1 MGAWSRED
9 DKAFEIALA
18 TVMPFKEEVGEEG
31 DEKRW
36 EEIAA
41 KVPGKTAGEVKVHY
55 EVLVE
60 DLRAIE
66 TGKVLLP
73 SYVAGEKEKDR
84 DPQQQQQPSGAGDK
98 KGSALGSLGGFD
110 SGGGHAKAGSKSE
123 QERRKGIPW
132 TEEEHK
138 LFLLGLDKFGKGD
151 WRSISRNFV
160 ISRTPTQ
167 VASHAQKYFI
177 RLNSMNR
184 DRRRASIHD
193 ITSVNNGDVAS
204 PHVPITGQM
213 NPAMV
218 AAVGQAM
225 KHPGHPHPTMPAM
238 GIYGP
243 AVGQPTTGHMMS
255 AVGTPV
261 MRPSGHPSYVIPVA
275 YPVPPPTMHP

>member
-1 MGAWSRED
+1 MGAWNRED

-18 TVMPFKEEVGEEG
+18 TEG

-66 TGKVLLP
+66 TGKVTLP
-73 SYVAGEKEKDR
+73 SYVRGKRRRTGIRSSSSNPAAPEIR
-84 DPQQQQQPSGAGDK
+84 RGAPWG
-98 KGSALGSLGGFD
+98 ALED
-110 SGGGHAKAGSKSE
+110 S
-123 QERRKGIPW
+123 IPA
-132 TEEEHK
+132 
-138 LFLLGLDKFGKGD
+138 GD